1 MATDTVRVLVN
12 GARGKM
18 GQAVVQAVG
27 ADSQLTLCGT
37 SELGDDLREVILKT
51 EAQVVVDFTTAAA
64 GFSNTELILHSG
76 ARPVIGTSGFTEEQV
91 KKLQLL
97 AASKNLGGVIAPNF
111 AIGVVLLMKFAQEA
125 ARYLPHVEIMELHH
139 DRKADAPSG
148 TAVRTA
154 EMIADVREQVV
165 PNEEHELFTG
175 ARGATVRGV
184 HVHSIR
190 LPGLVAHQEV
200 VFGGLGQ
207 TLSIRH
213 DSLSR
218 DSFMPGVCMACK
230 KVMETSKLHYGLEHL
245 M

>member
-1 MATDTVRVLVN
+1 
-12 GARGKM
+12 M
-18 GQAVVQAVG
+18 GQAVVQAVT
-27 ADSQLTLCGT
+27 ADQELLLCG
-37 SELGDDLREVILKT
+37 EADLGDDLKDTIRRSQAE
-51 EAQVVVDFTTAAA
+51 VVVDFTTAAA
-64 GFSNTELILHSG
+64 GGNNTELILEAG

-91 KKLQLL
+91 KRLQTL
-97 AASKNLGGVIAPNF
+97 AKNKGLGGVIAPNF

-125 ARYLPHVEIMELHH
+125 ARYLPHVEIVELHH

-154 EMIADVREQVV
+154 EMIADVRAAVV
-165 PNEEHELFTG
+165 ANEEHELFSG

-218 DSFMPGVCMACK
+218 ESFMPGVCMACK
-230 KVMETSKLHYGLEHL
+230 KVIGCSELYYGLEHL